1 MAVRAQVVGAPDS
14 HFAHCGEKRL
24 GAQLPVVRLMTART
38 RNAALIVGRGW
49 ESQQFGQGRCPGL
62 MHGRAHRHLD
72 GFQIEMA
79 RLVAALEDHAQ
90 QLV

>member
-14 HFAHCGEKRL
+14 HFAHCGKKRL
-24 GAQLPVVRLMTART
+24 GARLPVLRLLTART
-38 RNAALIVGRGW
+38 RKAALIVGRGW
-49 ESQQFGQGRCPGL
+49 EWQQLGQGRCPGL
-62 MHGRAHRHLD
+62 MQGRAQRHLD

-79 RLVAALEDHAQ
+79 RLVAAIENQAQ